1 MKKIREQINK
11 NTVKDEK
18 LKNKR
23 EEIMRIMYGLR
34 VKLIYFFCKY
44 FQISIGIIF
53 DRIGCSRD
61 EYMLD
66 E

>member
-44 FQISIGIIF
+44 F
-53 DRIGCSRD
+53 
-61 EYMLD
+61 
-66 E
+66 

>member
-34 VKLIYFFCKY
+34 VKLIYLFCKY
-44 FQISIGIIF
+44 F
-53 DRIGCSRD
+53 
-61 EYMLD
+61 LD
-66 E
+66 QYWNNL